1 MMKLSETFLFPG
13 VIQLS
18 QPLERMVNRVHS
30 PCYMVEL
37 TDRKPFYYCSTSP
50 AEVISC
56 RLNDGQIISLFCKY
70 GGSHAQYSYGHRGGV
85 EYEAEI
91 YREILQQVPLSSPRF
106 YGYCDNDNKKN
117 WLAIEYL
124 TGSNLL
130 KDTPYSENFDKA
142 AAWIGNLHK
151 LFESNMSPAVKIYDT
166 AYYTIWLNGVENLLD
181 ILKEKYPWLPAVCE
195 YFKENLHLLTASPQT
210 FIHGEY
216 YAKNILLKAGSIYP
230 IDWESAAIGPAEI
243 DFASL
248 VEGWDEKRINL
259 ARKSYFTARWPDGNF
274 SASEFEKKVLLA
286 GIYFFFRWTG
296 EYDDPAIWLNRT
308 RWFNRFYELAKQAG
322 CG

>member
-1 MMKLSETFLFPG
+1 MKLSETFLFPG
-13 VIQLS
+13 EQQLS
-18 QPLERMVNRVHS
+18 QPLETMVNRFHS
-30 PCYMVEL
+30 PDYMVAL

-50 AEVISC
+50 AEVITC
-56 RLNDGQIISLFCKY
+56 RLNNGQLVSLFCKY

-91 YREILQQVPLSSPRF
+91 YREILQQAPVSTPRF
-106 YGYCDNDNKKN
+106 YGYSNDDNKKV

-124 TGSNLL
+124 SGSNLL
-130 KDTPYSENFDKA
+130 KDIPYAENFAKA
-142 AAWIGNLHK
+142 AAWIGHLHK
-151 LFESNMSPAVKIYDT
+151 FYESRPCPVVKMYDT
-166 AYYTIWLNGVENLLD
+166 AYYEIWLKSVENLFG
-181 ILKEKYPWLPAVCE
+181 ILKDKHPWLPAVCG
-195 YFKENLHLLTASPQT
+195 YFKENLHLFTASPQT

-216 YAKNILLKAGSIYP
+216 YAKNMLVKEGRIYP

-248 VEGWDEKRINL
+248 VEGWDEERINL

-274 SASEFEKKVLLA
+274 SAGEFEKKVLLA
-286 GIYFFFRWTG
+286 SIYFFLRWTG

-308 RWFNRFYELAKQAG
+308 NWFRRFYELAKQAG